1 MKVSRFFQAAV
12 EMLERRPWLPGA
24 VFLAP
29 LLLSLLLAV
38 LLLANICDSSFRF
51 LPDYPDRLIVFLD
64 YCVIYLWFFTP
75 PVLAI
80 VMFILP
86 VAMLCSARCR
96 FTGLKMLLASFCAL
110 WAGMLLW
117 MAIWLVALF
126 SLDQTVIARENLE
139 RKAEAERMGKTDYV
153 RKKIPHMHQRDWM
166 YGNRRYRIRL
176 ESTDPDRYS
185 LTDLY
190 WRYNIWW
197 KEAESRLLLEGI
209 VRWENRKGGLFL
221 ETARGKC
228 YELDFESGRLKKCTS
243 KNKGEDGK

>member
-1 MKVSRFFQAAV
+1 MKVLRFFQAAG

-110 WAGMLLW
+110 WAG
-117 MAIWLVALF
+117 IWLVALF
-126 SLDQTVIARENLE
+126 SLDQTAIARENLE

-209 VRWENRKGGLFL
+209 VRWANRKGGLFL